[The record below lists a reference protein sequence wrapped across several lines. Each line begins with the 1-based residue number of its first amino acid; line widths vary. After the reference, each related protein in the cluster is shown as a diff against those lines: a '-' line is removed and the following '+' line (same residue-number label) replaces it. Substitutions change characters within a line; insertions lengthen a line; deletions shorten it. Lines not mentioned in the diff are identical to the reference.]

1 MKKRI
6 AGVACSLSFALALAA
21 FGIVTA
27 DAAATTGQLT
37 EDSFTQIKAHYA
49 GKPLVVHIWGM
60 TCGPCLGELPKW
72 GALRRAHPEMNLVL
86 IQADASPVEASEK
99 ALKEAGLSGAES
111 WGVSSEMDEYL
122 RASID
127 PKWIGDMPRT
137 LMVSANGDVV
147 RMRGVA
153 DLSAVRRWLE
163 STPKAHR

>member
-1 MKKRI
+1 MKKQI
-6 AGVACSLSFALALAA
+6 ASAALSFALAL
-21 FGIVTA
+21 TA
-27 DAAATTGQLT
+27 LGPATAEAAATTGQLT
-37 EDSFTQIKAHYA
+37 EESFTQIKAHYA

-86 IQADASPVEASEK
+86 IQADSSPAEATEN

-127 PKWIGDMPRT
+127 PKWMGDMPRT
-137 LMVSANGDVV
+137 LMVSAGGEVV

-163 STPKAHR
+163 SASKARR